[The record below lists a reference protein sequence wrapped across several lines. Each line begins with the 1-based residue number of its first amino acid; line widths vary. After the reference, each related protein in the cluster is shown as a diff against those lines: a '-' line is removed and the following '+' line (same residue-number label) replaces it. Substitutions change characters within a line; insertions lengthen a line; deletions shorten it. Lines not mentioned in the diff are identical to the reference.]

1 MPEGYN
7 LDDLDDVPKYEID
20 GTPIEDVITKVFN
33 KCFDEEFEKEYGMTY
48 EDHVKRETETLCE
61 HVLGIPENKLTDE
74 LRKLQIAARKL
85 LDDDR
90 L

>member
-1 MPEGYN
+1 MQQEFDTAN
-7 LDDLDDVPKYEID
+7 II
-20 GTPIEDVITKVFN
+20 TEDVIAEVFK
-33 KCFDEEFEKEYGMTY
+33 KCFDEEFEKEHGMTY
-48 EDHVKRETETLCE
+48 EEHVKRETAVLCE

-74 LRKLQIAARKL
+74 LRRLQIAARKL